1 MFAVTEHKL
10 DINNLDDEVRING
23 NKVACRDRNRNGG
36 GVLIYVNMSKINGL
50 YPTHK
55 SKTILKCYLLI

>member
-23 NKVACRDRNRNGG
+23 NKVPCRDRNRNGG
-36 GVLIYVNMSKINGL
+36 GVLIYVKDNIS
-50 YPTHK
+50 
-55 SKTILKCYLLI
+55 